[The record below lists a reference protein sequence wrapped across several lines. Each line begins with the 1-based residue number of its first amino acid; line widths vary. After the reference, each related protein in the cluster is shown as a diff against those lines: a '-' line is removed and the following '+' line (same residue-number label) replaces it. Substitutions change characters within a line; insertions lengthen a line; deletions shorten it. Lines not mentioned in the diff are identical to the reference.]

1 MVKEGSEALR
11 MSPNGSDLVAGV
23 GSTYRKGKLI
33 ERRELRLGVEA
44 VGVAVP
50 ESEGVSQG
58 PKESGSWSLFFLL
71 LGLGSVGL
79 VHFPPSPLKKKHPS
93 AQPSFQCNN
102 CPCQYMHVCIR

>member
-1 MVKEGSEALR
+1 MVKESSEALR

-79 VHFPPSPLKKKHPS
+79 VHFPPSLKKSPS
-93 AQPSFQCNN
+93 ALQCNN
-102 CPCQYMHVCIR
+102 CECQYMHVCIR

>member
-50 ESEGVSQG
+50 ESEGG
-58 PKESGSWSLFFLL
+58 
-71 LGLGSVGL
+71 
-79 VHFPPSPLKKKHPS
+79 
-93 AQPSFQCNN
+93 
-102 CPCQYMHVCIR
+102 

>member
-33 ERRELRLGVEA
+33 ERRELRLGAEA

-50 ESEGVSQG
+50 ESEGLARDLRKVG
-58 PKESGSWSLFFLL
+58 
-71 LGLGSVGL
+71 LGLIFFCWGWDMGL
-79 VHFPPSPLKKKHPS
+79 VHFSPLPPS
-93 AQPSFQCNN
+93 
-102 CPCQYMHVCIR
+102 

>member
-58 PKESGSWSLFFLL
+58 PKESGSWSLFFCW
-71 LGLGSVGL
+71 GWDMAGL
-79 VHFPPSPLKKKHPS
+79 VHSPPPPS
-93 AQPSFQCNN
+93 
-102 CPCQYMHVCIR
+102 

>member
-50 ESEGVSQG
+50 ESVGVSQG
-58 PKESGSWSLFFLL
+58 PKESGSWSFFFFCWGWDLW
-71 LGLGSVGL
+71 GWYIS
-79 VHFPPSPLKKKHPS
+79 PPPL
-93 AQPSFQCNN
+93 
-102 CPCQYMHVCIR
+102 